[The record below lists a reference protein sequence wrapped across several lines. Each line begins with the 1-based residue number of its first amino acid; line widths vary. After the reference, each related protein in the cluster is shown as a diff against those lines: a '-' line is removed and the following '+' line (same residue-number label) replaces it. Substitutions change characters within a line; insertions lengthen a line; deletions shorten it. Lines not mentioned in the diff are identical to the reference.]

1 MTKSNIIIGIIGAV
15 VVIGFALGVPCF
27 IKSLKNA
34 QDDFS
39 PPEETGEEVIAI
51 IDKIDIPSD
60 IADHI
65 LSKSDLVK
73 VYSPRPFSVIA
84 SPLTVWGEARGAW
97 FFEANFQLT
106 LVDWDGRI
114 IAESFASALL
124 NPNDPDATWM
134 TEEFVPFEGTI
145 EFENPSNEADF
156 SKRGALIFQ
165 KANPSGL
172 AERADALEI
181 PILFK

>member
-1 MTKSNIIIGIIGAV
+1 MTKSNIIIGIIGAA

-39 PPEETGEEVIAI
+39 PPEETGDEVIAI

-97 FFEANFQLT
+97 FFEANFQL
-106 LVDWDGRI
+106 
-114 IAESFASALL
+114 
-124 NPNDPDATWM
+124 
-134 TEEFVPFEGTI
+134 
-145 EFENPSNEADF
+145 
-156 SKRGALIFQ
+156 
-165 KANPSGL
+165 
-172 AERADALEI
+172 
-181 PILFK
+181 